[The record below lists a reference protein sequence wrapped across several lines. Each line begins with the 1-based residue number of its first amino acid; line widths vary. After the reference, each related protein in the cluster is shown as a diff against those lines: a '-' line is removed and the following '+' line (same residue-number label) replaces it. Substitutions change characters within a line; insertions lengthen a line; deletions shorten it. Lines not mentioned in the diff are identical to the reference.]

1 MSSPDH
7 PAPSNPGRPPV
18 GGPAV
23 PNRRKTRWRLQIV
36 DGFHLRFVIA
46 NVLGLGIL
54 LLGVAAVAFVPTIVS
69 LRSADSRVAAEA
81 AERFLVLH
89 AWLWPCLVLLLATTA
104 LQLIYTTHKVAGPLV
119 RFRHVFAE
127 IRDGNFSAVVRLR
140 QGDYLGLEAAALNEA
155 LTGLRR
161 RDEKGRELSRQL
173 VADVRELAA
182 HAEGRGTD
190 ASAAVAR
197 AQALYGLL
205 GGKPAPDAA
214 VAAQPGA
221 ERSRGVIDLAKG
233 FTLVELL
240 LVAALLSVIIAIA
253 IPGYKGALE
262 EARVARATGD
272 IKAVEKELWMFRLRT
287 GSFPLTLAEIDR
299 DTMRDP
305 WGNPYQYLRL
315 EGLMKNG
322 HAGLMGSSPPD
333 APVGTSGQAG
343 GGKGN
348 GGGNGGGNSGG
359 GNNGG
364 GTSGGGNDGGGQADR
379 ARKDHNLHPLN
390 SDFDLYSMGPDGKSQ
405 PALTAKV
412 SWDDVIRASDGGFVG
427 RASRY

>member
-1 MSSPDH
+1 M
-7 PAPSNPGRPPV
+7 
-18 GGPAV
+18 
-23 PNRRKTRWRLQIV
+23 

-46 NVLGLGIL
+46 NVLGLAIL
-54 LLGVAAVAFVPTIVS
+54 LFAVAAVAFVPTIVS

-119 RFRHVFAE
+119 RFRRVFAE

-140 QGDYLGLEAAALNEA
+140 QGDYLGLEAEALNEA
-155 LTGLRR
+155 LAGLRR
-161 RDEKGRELSRQL
+161 REEKAGNLSREVVADLREL
-173 VADVRELAA
+173 VA
-182 HAEGRGTD
+182 HAEGPARD
-190 ASAAVAR
+190 ATGAVLAR
-197 AQALYGLL
+197 AQSLHALLRGEPDLDAIEE
-205 GGKPAPDAA
+205 KPRRDERRAA
-214 VAAQPGA
+214 IRIA
-221 ERSRGVIDLAKG
+221 RG
-233 FTLVELL
+233 FTLIELL
-240 LVAALLSVIIAIA
+240 LVIALMGVIIAIA
-253 IPGYKGALE
+253 IPGYTGALE

-272 IKAVEKELWMFRLRT
+272 IKAVEKELWVFRLQT
-287 GSFPLTLAEIDR
+287 GAFPVTLAEIER

-315 EGLMKNG
+315 EGLVKNG

-333 APVGTSGQAG
+333 APVGTSGQGG

-348 GGGNGGGNSGG
+348 GGGGNGGGNGGG
-359 GNNGG
+359 GNG
-364 GTSGGGNDGGGQADR
+364 GGGQSDR

-390 SDFDLYSMGPDGKSQ
+390 SDFDLYSMGPDGESQ
-405 PALTAKV
+405 PALTAKA
-412 SWDDVIRASDGGFVG
+412 SWDDIIRASDGGFVG